1 MKLTHLLQV
10 LMLCLLMT
18 GVMGVLPFAIA
29 ERSAIQRL
37 NAQRAKRPHL
47 MFLPT
52 AFYRDKINTVTVK
65 SNPGDTL
72 VVYYRFLPLQDA
84 NKAPLQ
90 IKVQFSPEETVRQV
104 PIPLPE
110 SEQYKAPAETSL
122 VKRIK
127 ANDEATPPSYQFSGI
142 QIQAV
147 RLAEDGEVV
156 ESLELYDALGQVT
169 VKDALPLL
177 EPYAGNG
184 GAVLPSVQGLDA
196 TTMRSIQSLTELST
210 NEEKRKR
217 LLYDGTLNRERSLDR
232 NVFIDGGARPN
243 LPGFPGN

>member
-1 MKLTHLLQV
+1 MKKMPLLHV
-10 LMLCLLMT
+10 FMVGLLMT
-18 GVMGVLPFAIA
+18 GVSGFLPFALA

-52 AFYRDKINTVTVK
+52 AFYRDKVNTVTVK

-72 VVYYRFLPLQDA
+72 VVYYRFLPVKET
-84 NKAPLQ
+84 NETPLQ
-90 IKVQFSPEETVRQV
+90 LKVQFSPEETVRQV
-104 PIPLPE
+104 QIPLPE
-110 SEQYKAPAETSL
+110 TEQYKAPASTSL
-122 VKRIK
+122 VKK
-127 ANDEATPPSYQFSGI
+127 VKSNEEPTPAYQYSGI

-156 ESLELYDALGQVT
+156 EPLELYDALGQIT

-177 EPYAGNG
+177 DPYSGSA

-217 LLYDGTLNRERSLDR
+217 LLYDGSLNRERSLDR
-232 NVFIDGGARPN
+232 NVFIDGGARPT